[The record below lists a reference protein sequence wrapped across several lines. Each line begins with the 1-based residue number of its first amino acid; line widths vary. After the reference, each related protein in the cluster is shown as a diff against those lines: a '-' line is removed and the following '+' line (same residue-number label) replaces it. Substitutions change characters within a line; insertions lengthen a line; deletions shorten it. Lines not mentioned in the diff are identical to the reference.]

1 MIFKNNARLLTKILS
16 ITLLTIL
23 SVCITVFRIPEE
35 LEILAEDSIFQRP
48 DVISND
54 IKIIAIDETTL
65 NELGPYS
72 EWDRTIFAGVIEK
85 LNEKPE
91 AKPKV
96 IGIDVIFSGTND
108 SEEDMSLA
116 RAVENAGNVILASKL
131 ENDSRVVR
139 TSDGTGY
146 MIESYVRNEVT
157 AYEALS
163 AVAESGFTN
172 PILDKDGY
180 VRRIYTRISSDGK
193 TYKSF
198 AYSIAEK
205 IADSP
210 EALSALPLIAE
221 IKYSGRPGDYEV
233 IPMSDVLDG
242 TVPAEH
248 FADSVVL
255 IGAYEEGM
263 LDSYRVPITHS
274 TEMYGVECH
283 ANAVSALIGNKLIIS
298 ASVWL
303 EAVIAGIIALL
314 FGFIMW
320 KSKIKTCIIS
330 MFGITAAYPLLTL
343 AVFNITSVR
352 LSVLFVPISVVIQFL
367 VFLLIRYVRLQK
379 KRADEMQKMLFSMAD
394 SMAEAIEGRTPY
406 NANHTKNVAKR
417 CIEMLDYINGMHKD
431 KRTDMYFSEKDKKQL
446 YLAAMLHDIGKMDV
460 PLEVMDKPT
469 KLGHREDFLRSRLE
483 IITLKL
489 KIDILSGTAPKEEAE
504 EQIEKIGK
512 FLSNLGGY
520 NCGRPLKEDEW
531 AFVDE
536 ICSMVYRSAEG
547 EELPYLTQEEINDL
561 HIKAGTLSGEE
572 REIMQSHVVYTDK
585 ILKHMH
591 FGKDFSDV
599 RAMAA
604 NHHELLNGKGYPK
617 GIGEDKLDV
626 MTRILTIM
634 DIYDSLIADDRPY
647 KKAKPNDIAFKILDE
662 EADFGKIDKDLLAIA
677 KEIWFKKEE
686 KENDEGNKKN

>member
-1 MIFKNNARLLTKILS
+1 MFIKNNARLITKILS
-16 ITLLTIL
+16 ITLLTVL
-23 SVCITVFRIPEE
+23 SVCITVFRVPEE
-35 LEILAEDSIFQRP
+35 LEVLAEDSLFQRP

-65 NELGPYS
+65 SELGPYS
-72 EWDRTIFAGVIEK
+72 EWDRTVFAGLIEK
-85 LNEKPE
+85 LNESPE

-96 IGIDVIFSGTND
+96 IGIDVIFSGTNE
-108 SEEDMSLA
+108 SEEDMSLV
-116 RAVENAGNVILASKL
+116 RAVEKAGNVILASKL

-139 TSDGTGY
+139 TADGGY
-146 MIESYVRNEVT
+146 MIEPYVKNEVT
-157 AYEALS
+157 AYPALS
-163 AVAESGFTN
+163 EVAESGFTN

-180 VRRIYTRISSDGK
+180 VRKIYTRISSDGK
-193 TYKSF
+193 TYNSF
-198 AYSIAEK
+198 AYSVAEK
-205 IADSP
+205 ITDSP
-210 EALSALPLIAE
+210 EALSALPVIAE
-221 IKYSGRPGDYEV
+221 IRYSGRPGDYEI
-233 IPMSDVLDG
+233 IPMSNVLDG
-242 TVPAEH
+242 TVPAKY

-283 ANAVSALIGNKLIIS
+283 ANAVSAFVGNKLIIS
-298 ASVWL
+298 APLWL
-303 EAVIAGIIALL
+303 EAAIAGIIALL

-320 KSKIKTCIIS
+320 KSKIRTCIIS
-330 MFGITAAYPLLTL
+330 VLGITIAYPLLTL
-343 AVFNITSVR
+343 VIFGLTGVR
-352 LSVLFVPISVVIQFL
+352 FSVLFIPISVVIQFL

-417 CIEMLDYINGMHKD
+417 CIEMLDYINGMHKE

-469 KLGHREDFLRSRLE
+469 KLGHREDPLRSRLE

-489 KIDILSGTAPKEEAE
+489 RIDILSGTAPKEEAE

-512 FLSNLGGY
+512 FLGNLGGY

-536 ICSMVYRSAEG
+536 MCSMVYRSAEG

-591 FGKDFSDV
+591 FGNDFSDV

-686 KENDEGNKKN
+686 KENGDENKKN

>member
-116 RAVENAGNVILASKL
+116 RAVEKAGNVIIASKL

-210 EALSALPLIAE
+210 EALSALPLVAE

-330 MFGITAAYPLLTL
+330 MLGITVTYPLLAL
-343 AVFNITSVR
+343 AVFNLTSLR
-352 LSVLFVPISVVIQFL
+352 FSVLFIPISVVIQFL

>member
-1 MIFKNNARLLTKILS
+1 MIFKNNVRLITKILS
-16 ITLLTIL
+16 ITLLTIF

-35 LEILAEDSIFQRP
+35 LEVLAEDSIFQRP
-48 DVISND
+48 GVISND

-85 LNEKPE
+85 LSENPE

-108 SEEDMSLA
+108 SEEDMSLV
-116 RAVENAGNVILASKL
+116 RAVEKAGNVILASKL

-139 TSDGTGY
+139 TADGGGY
-146 MIESYVRNEVT
+146 MIESYVKNEVT
-157 AYEALS
+157 AYRALS
-163 AVAESGFTN
+163 EVAESGFTN

-198 AYSIAEK
+198 AYSVAEK

-210 EALSALPLIAE
+210 EALSALPIIAE

-283 ANAVSALIGNKLIIS
+283 ANAVSALIENKLIIS
-298 ASVWL
+298 APLWL
-303 EAVIAGIIALL
+303 EAVIAGVIALL

-330 MFGITAAYPLLTL
+330 MLGITITYPLLAL
-343 AVFNITSVR
+343 VVFNLTSLR
-352 LSVLFVPISVVIQFL
+352 FSVLFIPISVVIQFL

-417 CIEMLDYINGMHKD
+417 CIEMLDYINQMHKD
-431 KRTDMYFSEKDKKQL
+431 KRTDMYFSNKDKKQL

-469 KLGHREDFLRSRLE
+469 KLGHREDPLRSRLE

-504 EQIEKIGK
+504 EQIEKIAE

-561 HIKAGTLSGEE
+561 HIKTGTLSGEE

>member
-1 MIFKNNARLLTKILS
+1 MFIKNNARLITKILS
-16 ITLLTIL
+16 ITLLTVL
-23 SVCITVFRIPEE
+23 SVCITVFRVPEE
-35 LEILAEDSIFQRP
+35 LEVLAEDSLFQRP

-72 EWDRTIFAGVIEK
+72 EWDRTVFAGLIEK
-85 LNEKPE
+85 LNESPE

-96 IGIDVIFSGTND
+96 IGIDVIFSGTNE
-108 SEEDMSLA
+108 SEEDMSLV
-116 RAVENAGNVILASKL
+116 RAVEKAGNVILASKL

-139 TSDGTGY
+139 TADGGY
-146 MIESYVRNEVT
+146 MIEPYVKNEVT
-157 AYEALS
+157 AYPALS
-163 AVAESGFTN
+163 EVAESGFTN

-180 VRRIYTRISSDGK
+180 VRKIYTRISSDGK
-193 TYKSF
+193 TYNSF
-198 AYSIAEK
+198 AYSVAEK
-205 IADSP
+205 ITDSP
-210 EALSALPLIAE
+210 EALSALPVIAE
-221 IKYSGRPGDYEV
+221 IRYSGRPGDYEI
-233 IPMSDVLDG
+233 IPMSNVLDG
-242 TVPAEH
+242 TIPAKY

-283 ANAVSALIGNKLIIS
+283 ANAVSAFVGNKLIIS
-298 ASVWL
+298 APLWL
-303 EAVIAGIIALL
+303 EATIAGIIALL

-320 KSKIKTCIIS
+320 KSKIRTCIIS
-330 MFGITAAYPLLTL
+330 VLGITIAYPLLTL
-343 AVFNITSVR
+343 VIFGLTGVR
-352 LSVLFVPISVVIQFL
+352 LSVLFIPISVVIQFL

-417 CIEMLDYINGMHKD
+417 CIEMLDYINGMHKE

-469 KLGHREDFLRSRLE
+469 KLGHREDPLRSRLE

-489 KIDILSGTAPKEEAE
+489 RIDILSGTAPKEEAE

-512 FLSNLGGY
+512 FLGNLGGY

-591 FGKDFSDV
+591 FGNDFSDV

-686 KENDEGNKKN
+686 KENGDENKKN